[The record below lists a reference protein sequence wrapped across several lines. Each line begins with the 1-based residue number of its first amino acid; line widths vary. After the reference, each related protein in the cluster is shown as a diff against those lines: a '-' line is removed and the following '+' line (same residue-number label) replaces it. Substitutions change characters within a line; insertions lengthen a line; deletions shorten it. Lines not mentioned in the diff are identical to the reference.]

1 MKNGVRRVP
10 RFHNGCGSSRGSDG
24 YPLRILQ
31 STMQRYRHLQRGM
44 GVSASDESI
53 YRGLRDEL
61 VRYASALVGPDD
73 GPDLLSTV
81 VARTLSRRSLADL
94 ADPRM
99 YLFRAISNEAS
110 SVRRTRAR
118 RQVVRLNAIDAPSYM
133 MDPVDEVLEIVWEL
147 PVRQRAATY
156 LVYWLEFTPTEA
168 AEAMGCRPGTVRR
181 YLHLARTRLKEALDE
196 FNP

>member
-1 MKNGVRRVP
+1 M
-10 RFHNGCGSSRGSDG
+10 
-24 YPLRILQ
+24 
-31 STMQRYRHLQRGM
+31 
-44 GVSASDESI
+44 SASDESI

-81 VARTLSRRSLADL
+81 VARILSRRSLADL

-118 RQVVRLNAIDAPSYM
+118 RQVVRLSAIDAPIYT
-133 MDPVDEVLEIVWEL
+133 MDPVDEVLEIVWAL